1 MKMEPKCQCKIPF
14 SPFYHF
20 YDGKLNM
27 MDKKAAAIVK
37 ASHDLQRIIFFI
49 LDIYYSLLYCHYPNM
64 MQHFIE

>member
-37 ASHDLQRIIFFI
+37 ASHDLQRIIFFM
-49 LDIYYSLLYCHYPNM
+49 LDFYTYLLFIALLSLS
-64 MQHFIE
+64 